1 MATSEKTANA
11 LVIVPVADALP
22 GPVSLTTDRPAVI
35 GRAEDCRVV
44 LNATPVS
51 KRHAELSWSG
61 TAWCVRDLQSR
72 NGTWINGW
80 RIEPELSVIIHH
92 GDMLRFGSCELE
104 VHLRWEPLGQETPGS
119 GTYATR
125 ASLLQRLH
133 GPTGIERDLVWDE
146 FRKRY
151 APVIVGFSRHAG
163 LRAQDA
169 DDVLQDVMLGFFRVA
184 STFEYDRQKGHFR
197 AYLKRATL
205 NAIRSRARRAGN
217 VQIVSDELLDEQ
229 VHTSET
235 RWEDHWAEQILERAL
250 EEARRRF
257 DQQTFEAFEL
267 YGRRGVPVDEAARTL
282 GMSRESV
289 YQAKSRVMRV
299 VQAIVDQLRG
309 SEG

>member
-1 MATSEKTANA
+1 MATSEQTANA

-22 GPVSLTTDRPAVI
+22 GPVSLATDRPAVI
-35 GRAEDCRVV
+35 GRAEDCRLV
-44 LNATPVS
+44 LTATPVS

-80 RIEPELSVIIHH
+80 RIEPELSVIIHD

-104 VHLRWEPLGQETPGS
+104 VHLRSEPLGQETPGS

-133 GPTGIERDLVWDE
+133 GPTSIDRDLVWDE

-205 NAIRSRARRAGN
+205 NAIRSQARRAGN

-229 VHTSET
+229 VETSET
-235 RWEDHWAEQILERAL
+235 HWEDHWAEQILERAL

>member
-1 MATSEKTANA
+1 LPTCEKTGNA

-35 GRAEDCRVV
+35 GRATDCRIV
-44 LNATPVS
+44 LTAAPVS

-61 TAWCVRDLQSR
+61 TAWCVKDLHSS
-72 NGTWINGW
+72 NGTWLNDW
-80 RIEPELSVIIHH
+80 RIEPDLSVIVHH
-92 GDMLRFGSCELE
+92 GDLLRFGSCELE
-104 VHLRWEPLGQETPGS
+104 VHLHSESQDQVTPGS

-133 GPTGIERDLVWDE
+133 GPASIERDLVWED

-169 DDVLQDVMLGFFRVA
+169 EDVLQDVMLGFFRVA

-205 NAIRSRARRAGN
+205 NAIRGRVRRAGN
-217 VQIVSDELLDEQ
+217 VKVVSDELLDAQ
-229 VHTSET
+229 VETSET
-235 RWEDHWAEQILERAL
+235 HWEGHWAEQILERAL
-250 EEARRRF
+250 DEARRRF
-257 DQQTFEAFEL
+257 DEQTFEAFEL

-289 YQAKSRVMRV
+289 YQAKTRVMRV
-299 VQAIVDQLRG
+299 VQAIVEQLRA

>member
-1 MATSEKTANA
+1 LPTCKTTGNA

-22 GPVSLTTDRPAVI
+22 GPVSLTPDQSAVL
-35 GRAEDCRVV
+35 GRGADCRVV
-44 LNATPVS
+44 LTATPVS

-61 TAWCVRDLQSR
+61 TSWCVRDLQSR
-72 NGTWINGW
+72 HGTWINGW
-80 RIEPELSVIIHH
+80 RIEPDLSVIVHH

-229 VHTSET
+229 VETSET
-235 RWEDHWAEQILERAL
+235 HWEDHWAEQILERAL